1 MISLKECNEAI
12 ANLQRVLKRNDL
24 TDVERISYYD
34 NLTFYLDTRALL
46 VMQGCKEKNTTEEG
60 N

>member
-1 MISLKECNEAI
+1 MINLKECNEAI
-12 ANLQRVLKRNDL
+12 ANLQKVLKRNDL

-34 NLTFYLDTRALL
+34 TLTFYLDTRALL
-46 VMQGCKEKNTTEEG
+46 IMQGCKDKETKEES

>member
-12 ANLQRVLKRNDL
+12 RNLQTILNRKDL
-24 TDVERISYYD
+24 TEAERISYYD

-46 VMQGCKEKNTTEEG
+46 VMQGCKDKSTKEEE